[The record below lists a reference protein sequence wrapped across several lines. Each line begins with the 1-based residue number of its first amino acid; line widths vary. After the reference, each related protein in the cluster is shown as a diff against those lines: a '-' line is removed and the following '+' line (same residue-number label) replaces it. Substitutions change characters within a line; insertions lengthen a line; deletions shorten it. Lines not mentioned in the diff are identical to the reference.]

1 MAKTT
6 KKSKAEQPPARVG
19 RPRTRDVKDKSRE
32 ARATTS
38 ASSSTTKPSQ
48 KHRLAVKRAAAA
60 KKKSQEREQESQDV
74 RSGRRVKDASR
85 KSEARSEESAV
96 AAKRRRLDATRKRK
110 TRLEETEEEHK
121 KRTSSNKERTSRAR
135 SEETE
140 DQHHRRTSSNA
151 AKTSRARSEETED
164 QHHRRTTSNAA
175 RTSRAR
181 SVETE
186 TDTSR
191 RRAQNKQH
199 MALTRA
205 AESFEVSEFRKEAD
219 RKRHHSHVTGDCG
232 IARKDVRVEE
242 NYLGIMSVQCSSCG
256 ALHYK
261 GEQPQSKKF
270 NTCCRH
276 GLIQLPLFDN
286 FPKELRDLFTSST
299 SESAEFLKNIRSYNN
314 SLAMGSMVAHVDTP
328 KGGGPYTY
336 RLHGQVFHVTGAL
349 HPEPGQEHLCAQVF
363 ILDTEEAAAELANR
377 KTKVS
382 CSKELYK
389 KLIDLL
395 HMYNP
400 FVKSYK
406 MMREKEEEEE
416 LLATAENR
424 DVREVKMVFRSNK
437 NLNPNRYQ
445 LPTAEEIAVVFVGD
459 EDENPGK
466 RAITVYQRSTGTF
479 QYLLDTDKET
489 DPLCYPLLFVDGKY
503 GWHVHQQRQD
513 GHGGTTKMSAREF
526 YSYYLH
532 IRPNFSPLHYA
543 KKLFQ
548 QFCVDVWTKIEQDR
562 LNFIRQHQDQLR
574 VESVQG
580 LMDHINAEDDGPCG
594 QRIFLPNT
602 FTGSPRHFVS
612 LYQDALAVVSR
623 FGKPDLFLT
632 MTCNPSWK
640 EIQEALLPGQE
651 AVDRP
656 DVVSRVFKLKL
667 EELKKDLFTKNI
679 FGEVAAWIYVIEF
692 QKRGLP
698 HLHLLMILKN
708 QWKPRMASEIDD
720 IVSAE
725 LPDPDEDPELFEIVS
740 SVQMHRPCGI
750 HNPDSSC
757 MVGDACS
764 KHFPKDFR
772 ERTSVENDGF
782 PMYRRR
788 DDGRT
793 VSFKT
798 KNSGV
803 VKLDNRS
810 VVPYNKYISRKFRS
824 HANLEICGNVG
835 AVKYLYKYLYKG
847 TTRSAIHIYTD
858 KSGVEHRTENEVN
871 SYLDTRYVC
880 APESLWHIFDFRMSD
895 RSTPVMQ
902 LKVHLKNA
910 QGVVYKEGEERD
922 AAQRGQLRD
931 TTLTAWFAA
940 NQRFYDELESTGM
953 IPEDV
958 VDCRGIYYVEMPE
971 HFQFSKGK
979 WALRKNA
986 TRSIGRMHFVS
997 PRDQERF
1004 ALRVMLLNVTDAK
1017 SYEDLQTVDGVFYEK
1032 FVDAARAAGYLTEDI
1047 FYEKS
1052 LEEAASFHS
1061 APQLRGFF
1069 VTLLMF
1075 GEIHNAEELW
1085 YRFVDD
1091 FSEDFV
1097 YKHFPKEKAKAL
1109 AYNDLIDRMNAMGEK
1124 LDKWMSLEYER
1135 IIPDDVID
1143 FDYCSKEGDRM
1154 RSTLV
1159 AEQEE
1164 VVKAV
1169 LDAVKSGGG
1178 LIYVDGPGGSGKTYV
1193 YLTLINILQGMH
1205 LKVIPIAW
1213 IGIAASLLPHGRTVA
1228 SFFHLNIKDGCKTS
1242 TIHLQSAE
1250 AKQLAALDV
1259 VLWDEAPMSPK
1270 ASLETVDQLFRD
1282 VTKIDKPFGGKVII
1296 LGGDFRQCLPVVD
1309 RKGRDE
1315 QISNSIKKSHLWPL
1329 FQVHHLKTNM
1339 RAQNADEEWKRK
1351 EKKGLESW
1359 KFRKNSDAMEIWPRK
1374 SLDHY
1379 FEMDLMFRKSPKL
1392 PFSLQPTNKP
1402 FK

>member
-1 MAKTT
+1 MAKRT
-6 KKSKAEQPPARVG
+6 KKPKAKQPTARVG
-19 RPRTRDVKDKSRE
+19 RPRTRDVKDKARE
-32 ARATTS
+32 VGATSSTPSTS
-38 ASSSTTKPSQ
+38 ATKPSQ
-48 KHRLAVKRAAAA
+48 KHRLAMKKAEAAV
-60 KKKSQEREQESQDV
+60 KKSHQREEESQEV
-74 RSGRRVKDASR
+74 TS
-85 KSEARSEESAV
+85 
-96 AAKRRRLDATRKRK
+96 KRRRLDALSKKKARK
-110 TRLEETEEEHK
+110 EETEEEHK
-121 KRTSSNKERTSRAR
+121 KRTSSNRERTSRAR

-151 AKTSRARSEETED
+151 ARTSRARSEETDEKRG
-164 QHHRRTTSNAA
+164 RRKSVDAG
-175 RTSRAR
+175 RTSKAR
-181 SVETE
+181 SEESEAETL
-186 TDTSR
+186 R
-191 RRAQNKQH
+191 RRDHNKEH
-199 MALTRA
+199 MAVTRA
-205 AESFEVSEFRKEAD
+205 TESLEASESRKEAD
-219 RKRHHSHVTGDCG
+219 RKRHSSHVTEDCG

-242 NYLGIMSVQCSSCG
+242 NYLGTMSVQCSSCG

-261 GEQPQSKKF
+261 GEQPKSKKF

-276 GLIQLPLFDN
+276 GLIQLPMFDN

-299 SESAEFLKNIRSYNN
+299 SESAEFLKNIRTYNN
-314 SLAMGSMVAHVDTP
+314 SLAMGSMVANVDTP

-363 ILDTEEAAAELANR
+363 ILDTEEAAAQLANR
-377 KTKVS
+377 KTKIL
-382 CSKELYK
+382 CSKDLYK

-416 LLATAENR
+416 LLASAENR

-503 GWHVHQQRQD
+503 GWHVNQQRQN
-513 GHGGTTKMSAREF
+513 GQGGTTKMSAREF

-532 IRPNFSPLHYA
+532 IRPNFSPLHHA

-580 LMDHINAEDDGPCG
+580 LMDHISAEDDGPCG
-594 QRIFLPNT
+594 KRIFLPNT

-656 DVVSRVFKLKL
+656 DVVSRVFRLKL

-698 HLHLLMILKN
+698 HMHLLMILKN
-708 QWKPRMASEIDD
+708 EWKPRTASEIDD
-720 IVSAE
+720 MVCAE
-725 LPDPDEDPELFEIVS
+725 LPDPAEDPELFEIIS
-740 SVQMHRPCGI
+740 TTQMHRPCGVY
-750 HNPDSSC
+750 NPDSSC
-757 MVGDACS
+757 MVGDSCS

-788 DDGRT
+788 DDGRS
-793 VSFKT
+793 VAFKT
-798 KNSGV
+798 KNFGV
-803 VKLDNRS
+803 IQLDNRS
-810 VVPYNKYISRKFRS
+810 VVPYNKYLSRKFRS

-847 TTRSAIHIYTD
+847 TSRAAIHIYTD
-858 KSGVEHRTENEVN
+858 KNGVEHRTENEVN
-871 SYLDTRYVC
+871 SYLDARYVC

-910 QGVVYKEGEERD
+910 QGVVYKEGEEKD

-940 NQRFYDELESTGM
+940 NQRCYDELESTGM

-1017 SYEDLQTVDGVFYEK
+1017 SYEDLQTVGGVFYEK
-1032 FVDAARAAGYLTEDI
+1032 FVDAAKAAGYLTEDI

-1097 YKHFPKEKAKAL
+1097 YKHFPKEKAEAL

-1124 LDKWMSLEYER
+1124 LDKWMSLGYER

-1143 FDYCSKEGDRM
+1143 FDYCTKEGDRM

-1193 YLTLINILQGMH
+1193 QCGQYL
-1205 LKVIPIAW
+1205 
-1213 IGIAASLLPHGRTVA
+1213 
-1228 SFFHLNIKDGCKTS
+1228 
-1242 TIHLQSAE
+1242 
-1250 AKQLAALDV
+1250 
-1259 VLWDEAPMSPK
+1259 
-1270 ASLETVDQLFRD
+1270 
-1282 VTKIDKPFGGKVII
+1282 
-1296 LGGDFRQCLPVVD
+1296 
-1309 RKGRDE
+1309 
-1315 QISNSIKKSHLWPL
+1315 
-1329 FQVHHLKTNM
+1329 
-1339 RAQNADEEWKRK
+1339 
-1351 EKKGLESW
+1351 
-1359 KFRKNSDAMEIWPRK
+1359 
-1374 SLDHY
+1374 
-1379 FEMDLMFRKSPKL
+1379 
-1392 PFSLQPTNKP
+1392 
-1402 FK
+1402 